1 MLPLH
6 KKDNK
11 RPAVRLSA
19 DTTWLKE
26 EEGWE
31 LRGPSLT
38 SADTFYMFAF
48 RIDYQSK
55 KQRKAAEGLFG
66 LVSVPLLFKYCWL
79 VGTPLHPTLIVNWPI
94 CLLDH
99 QPEWFFCEA
108 GPCAEPQ

>member
-55 KQRKAAEGLFG
+55 SNAKQLKDSLD
-66 LVSVPLLFKYCWL
+66 LCQC
-79 VGTPLHPTLIVNWPI
+79 PI
-94 CLLDH
+94 CLSIIGWSAHL
-99 QPEWFFCEA
+99 FI
-108 GPCAEPQ
+108 GL